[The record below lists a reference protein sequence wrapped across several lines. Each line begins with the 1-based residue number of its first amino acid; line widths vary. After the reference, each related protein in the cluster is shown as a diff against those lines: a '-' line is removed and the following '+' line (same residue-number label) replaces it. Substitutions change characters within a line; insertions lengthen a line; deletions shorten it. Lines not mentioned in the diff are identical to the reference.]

1 MNPIRIAP
9 SILSADFARLG
20 EQVRTVEDA
29 GADWIHVDV
38 MDGHFVPNL
47 TMGPAVAAAVRSV
60 TQLPMDVH
68 LMVENPDEFLEP
80 FAQAGATTIT
90 VHQEVL
96 PHLHRTLQHI
106 RELGVRAGVA
116 INPATPVEALSEVLP
131 HLDLV
136 LVMTVNPGFGGQDYI
151 EGSEV
156 KVGKLRSL
164 LDHAGLSDVDL
175 QVDGGIDP
183 ETIGRVVN
191 AGADVVVAGSAVF
204 GGTGEVG
211 ENLSRLKAAAMM
223 ERSPLRR
230 L

>member
-1 MNPIRIAP
+1 MSAVRIAP
-9 SILSADFARLG
+9 SVLSADFTRLG
-20 EQVRTVEDA
+20 EQVQAAEAA

-47 TMGPAVAAAVRSV
+47 TMGPAVAAAIRRV

-68 LMVENPDEFLEP
+68 LMVDNPDEFLEP

-96 PHLHRTLQHI
+96 PHLHRTLQRI

-116 INPATPVEALSEVLP
+116 INPATPVATLSEVLP

-136 LVMTVNPGFGGQDYI
+136 LVMTVNPGFGGQAYI
-151 EGSEV
+151 EGSEG
-156 KVGKLRSL
+156 KVGRLRSM
-164 LDHAGLSDVDL
+164 LDHTGLSDVDL
-175 QVDGGIDP
+175 QVDGGIDAG
-183 ETIGRVVN
+183 TIGRVVC
-191 AGADVVVAGSAVF
+191 AGANVAVAGSAVF
-204 GGTGEVG
+204 GGSGEVA
-211 ENLSRLKAAAMM
+211 ENIARLKAAAAV